1 MSRYLWWLLLLAACA
16 PQPGG
21 PPEGAPVTQLIEGG
35 VAEGRLIRAND
46 LQIALPATPT
56 AVARS
61 GEVLWAAYP
70 FQLLRYQGG
79 ILRDSIPLPGTP
91 QWLHAKPGLVM
102 GIGGRVYVPSRGS
115 LPYEA
120 KDAINTPLGLLWI
133 DSKAFYLE
141 RRLIS
146 EGNYS
151 FLAGNEKVAYAFGR
165 DTIRFPDLL
174 RIPLPA
180 QAKAAVVL
188 DELYL
193 LTAEGLYRLSLE
205 GLQLGFR
212 PGKFEGLESDGSR
225 LYTLE
230 GGRLL
235 QLTLNLDV
243 MAGSALSPQP
253 SASSGGPQ

>member
-1 MSRYLWWLLLLAACA
+1 MRRYLWLLLLAACA
-16 PQPGG
+16 PQPSA
-21 PPEGAPVTQLIEGG
+21 PEGAPVPRLIEGG
-35 VAEGRLIRAND
+35 VALGRLIQATD

-56 AVARS
+56 AVARN

-79 ILRDSIPLPGTP
+79 ILRDSLPLPGTP
-91 QWLHAKPGLVM
+91 QWLRAKPGLVM

-120 KDAINTPLGLLWI
+120 KDALNTSLGLLWI

-151 FLAGNEKVAYAFGR
+151 FLAGNDKVAYAFGR
-165 DTIRFPDLL
+165 ETIRFPDLL

-180 QAKAAVVL
+180 PAKAAVVL
-188 DELYL
+188 DDLYL
-193 LTAEGLYRLSLE
+193 LSEEGLYRLSLE

-212 PGKFEGLESDGSR
+212 PGKFEGLESDGGR

-230 GGRLL
+230 AGRLL

-243 MAGSALSPQP
+243 IIGSAVSHQPLS
-253 SASSGGPQ
+253 SSGGLQ